1 MLATILYN
9 VTKTDL
15 SAPPSVTDCQCP
27 RGKLYAFTTLEQQK
41 VNQEAINSDGCLTFT
56 FFVVNKLLC
65 VSCPVGLL

>member
-27 RGKLYAFTTLEQQK
+27 REKLYAFTTLATTEGQPGSYK
-41 VNQEAINSDGCLTFT
+41 
-56 FFVVNKLLC
+56 
-65 VSCPVGLL
+65 